1 MSKYLKSF
9 VTACLV
15 ICMAVCLGI
24 FAAACN
30 NEETGSGNYFTVT
43 VKLPD
48 DSPVSGVKGSIC
60 TLDGSLQTCIETEVT
75 TDSDGVAKFNLTTED
90 YDISDSTIFLIKLH
104 DLPDGYIYADDD
116 GIEYNYSKGEGREFD
131 SKVTGKSVTIKL
143 TAKALPDSIAMS
155 LGKELSVEPG
165 KTYTFTAPEADEYKI
180 FASNAAGTTTW
191 TLDGVKK
198 TDEYEVVTLTKGQ
211 KISITID
218 GNGSAYVVK
227 NSGSSTSPVT
237 LALDNTNNF
246 EIALVKNQDPMSR
259 GEKLMWDTDGSN
271 YHTVFT
277 PSESGDYKFS
287 ISSNFQADNLDIL
300 IEPTDSNSYP
310 DVSWP
315 EKDETATDT
324 TYFCTATLEAGTNY
338 SVKFT
343 SNADFK
349 TLSCTEGFKIKYGVK
364 VEKHEEETSHE
375 LQLDTPVSADWGLD
389 YVFTATNAGAY
400 VINFTNV
407 TEGNFTYSLN
417 GVGMKTETTAEIT
430 LEADGTFTVTPDAP
444 CTITVTLKPAD
455 SSSSLTLGTAKD
467 FTITL
472 ADGADGLGW
481 NVESYDVDFTP
492 TETAQYKITL
502 TFAQNYQLG
511 LNVKAGSSDVNK
523 NPDSTTAT
531 TISYTCDLTS
541 GTVYTLSIV
550 NGPDVEFTGVA
561 GDTLNYSVKIEKV

>member
-143 TAKALPDSIAMS
+143 TAKALPDSTAMS
-155 LGKELSVEPG
+155 LGKELSVEAG
-165 KTYTFTAPEADEYKI
+165 KTYTFTAPEADEYKV

-191 TLDGVKK
+191 TLNGVKK
-198 TDEYEVVTLTKGQ
+198 TNEYEVVTLTKGQ

-315 EKDETATDT
+315 EKDETAT
-324 TYFCTATLEAGTNY
+324 
-338 SVKFT
+338 
-343 SNADFK
+343 
-349 TLSCTEGFKIKYGVK
+349 
-364 VEKHEEETSHE
+364 
-375 LQLDTPVSADWGLD
+375 
-389 YVFTATNAGAY
+389 NAGAY

-417 GVGMKTETTAEIT
+417 GVGMKTETTAEIA
-430 LEADGTFTVTPDAP
+430 LEANGTFTVTPDAP
-444 CTITVTLKPAD
+444 CTITVTLKPED

>member
-1 MSKYLKSF
+1 
-9 VTACLV
+9 
-15 ICMAVCLGI
+15 
-24 FAAACN
+24 
-30 NEETGSGNYFTVT
+30 
-43 VKLPD
+43 
-48 DSPVSGVKGSIC
+48 
-60 TLDGSLQTCIETEVT
+60 
-75 TDSDGVAKFNLTTED
+75 
-90 YDISDSTIFLIKLH
+90 
-104 DLPDGYIYADDD
+104 
-116 GIEYNYSKGEGREFD
+116 
-131 SKVTGKSVTIKL
+131 
-143 TAKALPDSIAMS
+143 
-155 LGKELSVEPG
+155 
-165 KTYTFTAPEADEYKI
+165 
-180 FASNAAGTTTW
+180 
-191 TLDGVKK
+191 
-198 TDEYEVVTLTKGQ
+198 
-211 KISITID
+211 
-218 GNGSAYVVK
+218 
-227 NSGSSTSPVT
+227 
-237 LALDNTNNF
+237 
-246 EIALVKNQDPMSR
+246 
-259 GEKLMWDTDGSN
+259 MWDTDGSN

-300 IEPTDSNSYP
+300 VEPTDSNSYP

-417 GVGMKTETTAEIT
+417 GVGMKTETTAEIA
-430 LEADGTFTVTPDAP
+430 LEANGTFTVTPDAP
-444 CTITVTLKPAD
+444 CTITVTLKPED